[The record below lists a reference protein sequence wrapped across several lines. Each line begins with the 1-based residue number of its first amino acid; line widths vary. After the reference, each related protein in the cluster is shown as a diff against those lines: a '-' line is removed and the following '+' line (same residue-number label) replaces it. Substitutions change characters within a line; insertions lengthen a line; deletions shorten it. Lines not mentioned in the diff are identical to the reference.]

1 MGAIRVR
8 RNVRPARRN
17 RPAKDD
23 PEHGAMTWNRWA
35 LAGGGL
41 VALLLGLVAFMTLGT
56 PVLLY
61 MADLGADALLAVIMA
76 LTPP

>member
-1 MGAIRVR
+1 
-8 RNVRPARRN
+8 
-17 RPAKDD
+17 
-23 PEHGAMTWNRWA
+23 MTWNRWA

-41 VALLLGLVAFMTLGT
+41 VALHLGLMAFMTLGA

>member
-1 MGAIRVR
+1 
-8 RNVRPARRN
+8 
-17 RPAKDD
+17 
-23 PEHGAMTWNRWA
+23 MTWNRWA